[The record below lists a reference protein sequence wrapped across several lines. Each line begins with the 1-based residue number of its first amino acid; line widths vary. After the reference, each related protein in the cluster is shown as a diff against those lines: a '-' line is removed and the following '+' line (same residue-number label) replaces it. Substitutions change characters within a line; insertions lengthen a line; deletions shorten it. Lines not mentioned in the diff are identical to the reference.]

1 MGLFQILC
9 RTDCITFPFNPVHA
23 SGVTG
28 RCGAG
33 LYWHAMKI
41 LHRYVIAE
49 FIAPFLISIGVFTFV
64 MLLDK
69 LLDLLDMIVSKGVP
83 IVIVGEIFVLLLP
96 SMVAVVVPMA
106 VLSGILIAIGRL
118 SGDMEVTA
126 MKACGNGIMQLLLPL
141 LSVALLLGGILV
153 VFNDSIL
160 PNANHHAKNLLL
172 DVGTMRPTARIASGM
187 FVEDL
192 DNYRILVESKDD
204 LTGRLRGVVI
214 HQSIPGK
221 PLRTISAMTG
231 TMRPMG
237 ANHLRMT
244 LENGQMHEL
253 DHNGRYRF
261 SDFTTYTL
269 DMARSEDLV
278 RRDRDNRG
286 DREMSTRQMRSRIDS
301 LSLVELQLVD
311 SLQLIAA
318 EPFLRVV
325 HGERPYE
332 LETDADPAFRLR
344 SAREWLMR
352 AGTSAAL
359 TADRIGYLRLEQNRF
374 EVEIQKKYSI
384 PFACLV
390 FVLLG
395 VPLGL
400 SSRRANTGISLA
412 VSLLFILVYYFFLI
426 TGENMADKG
435 QTPAWA
441 AMWAPN
447 IVMGALGIHLIFRS
461 LREGH
466 PVSLPDLRDLRNMM
480 KGKKRK

>member
-1 MGLFQILC
+1 
-9 RTDCITFPFNPVHA
+9 
-23 SGVTG
+23 
-28 RCGAG
+28 
-33 LYWHAMKI
+33 MKI

-83 IVIVGEIFVLLLP
+83 LVIVGEIFVLLLP

-126 MKACGNGIMQLLLPL
+126 MKACGIGVFRLLLPL
-141 LSVALLLGGILV
+141 SAVAVLLGGILV

-160 PNANHHAKNLLL
+160 PGANHRAKNLLL
-172 DVGTMRPTARIASGM
+172 DVGTMRPTARIVSGM

-192 DNYRILVESKDD
+192 DNYRILVEGKDD

-278 RRDRDNRG
+278 RRDRDSRG
-286 DREMSTRQMRSRIDS
+286 DREMSTRQMQVRIDS
-301 LSLVELQLVD
+301 LYRMEAALFDSIRLV
-311 SLQLIAA
+311 AT

-332 LETDADPAFRLR
+332 TDPGADSLALIRA
-344 SAREWLMR
+344 AREWLMR
-352 AGTSAAL
+352 AGTSATL
-359 TADRIGYLRLEQNRF
+359 TADRIEYLRLEQNRF

-400 SSRRANTGISLA
+400 STRRANTGISLA

-435 QTPAWA
+435 QTPAWV

-447 IVMGALGIHLIFRS
+447 IVMGALGVHLLFRS

-466 PVSLPDLRDLRNMM
+466 PISLPDVRELLDRM
-480 KGKKRK
+480 KGKRAT

>member
-1 MGLFQILC
+1 
-9 RTDCITFPFNPVHA
+9 
-23 SGVTG
+23 
-28 RCGAG
+28 
-33 LYWHAMKI
+33 MKI
-41 LHRYVIAE
+41 LHRYVISE

-83 IVIVGEIFVLLLP
+83 LVIVGEIFLLLLP

-126 MKACGNGIMQLLLPL
+126 MKACGIGVLRLLLPL
-141 LSVALLLGGILV
+141 SAVALVIGGVLV
-153 VFNDSIL
+153 LFNDSIL

-172 DVGTMRPTARIASGM
+172 DVGTMRPTARIVSGM

-231 TMRPMG
+231 TMRPVG

-244 LENGQMHEL
+244 LSNGQMHEL
-253 DHNGRYRF
+253 DESGRYRF
-261 SDFTTYTL
+261 SDFESYTL

-278 RRDRDNRG
+278 RRDRDSRG
-286 DREMSTRQMRSRIDS
+286 DREMSTGQMQSRIDS
-301 LSLVELQLVD
+301 LYRLEMLLTD
-311 SLQLIAA
+311 SLEMTAA
-318 EPFLRVV
+318 GPFLMVV
-325 HGERPYE
+325 DGERPYE
-332 LETDADPAFRLR
+332 TGQDAPSLLR
-344 SAREWLMR
+344 SAREWLMA
-352 AGTSAAL
+352 AGTSTAL
-359 TADRIGYLRLEQNRF
+359 TVDRIGYLRLEQNRF

-390 FVLLG
+390 FVFLG

-426 TGENMADKG
+426 TGENLADKG
-435 QTPAWA
+435 QTPAWL

-447 IVMGALGIHLIFRS
+447 IAMGALGIHLIFRS

-466 PVSLPDLRDLRNMM
+466 PISLPDLRELRDRMR
-480 KGKKRK
+480 GRKTK

>member
-1 MGLFQILC
+1 
-9 RTDCITFPFNPVHA
+9 
-23 SGVTG
+23 
-28 RCGAG
+28 
-33 LYWHAMKI
+33 MKI

-83 IVIVGEIFVLLLP
+83 LVIVGEIFVLLLP

-126 MKACGNGIMQLLLPL
+126 MKACGIGVFRLLLPL
-141 LSVALLLGGILV
+141 SAVAVLLGGILV

-160 PNANHHAKNLLL
+160 PGANHRAKNLLL
-172 DVGTMRPTARIASGM
+172 DVGTMRPTARIVSGM

-192 DNYRILVESKDD
+192 DNYRILVEGKDD

-278 RRDRDNRG
+278 RRDRDSRG
-286 DREMSTRQMRSRIDS
+286 DREMSTRQMQFRIDS
-301 LSLVELQLVD
+301 LYRMEVALID
-311 SLQLIAA
+311 SLQLLAA
-318 EPFLRVV
+318 EPFLLVV

-332 LETDADPAFRLR
+332 TDPGADSPVLIRA
-344 SAREWLMR
+344 AREWLMR
-352 AGTSAAL
+352 AGTSATL
-359 TADRIGYLRLEQNRF
+359 TADRIEYLRLEQNRF

-400 SSRRANTGISLA
+400 STRRANTGISLA

-426 TGENMADKG
+426 TGENLADKG
-435 QTPAWA
+435 QTPAWV

-447 IVMGALGIHLIFRS
+447 IVMGALGVHLLFRS

-466 PVSLPDLRDLRNMM
+466 PISLPDVRELLDRMR
-480 KGKKRK
+480 GKRTK

>member
-1 MGLFQILC
+1 
-9 RTDCITFPFNPVHA
+9 
-23 SGVTG
+23 
-28 RCGAG
+28 
-33 LYWHAMKI
+33 MKI

-83 IVIVGEIFVLLLP
+83 LVIVGEIFILLLP

-126 MKACGNGIMQLLLPL
+126 MKASGIGVLRLLLPL
-141 LSVALLLGGILV
+141 SAVAVLLGGILV

-172 DVGTMRPTARIASGM
+172 DVGTMRPTARIVSGM

-231 TMRPMG
+231 TMRPVG

-253 DHNGRYRF
+253 DQNGRYRF

-269 DMARSEDLV
+269 DMASSEDLV

-286 DREMSTRQMRSRIDS
+286 DREMSTLQMQFRIDS
-301 LSLVELQLVD
+301 LHALEQVLVD
-311 SLQLIAA
+311 SLEIIAA
-318 EPFLRVV
+318 RPFLQAVQ
-325 HGERPYE
+325 GERPYGTGE
-332 LETDADPAFRLR
+332 DTDSLSLLR
-344 SAREWLMR
+344 AAREWLMR
-352 AGTSAAL
+352 TGTSAAL

-435 QTPAWA
+435 QTPAWV

-447 IVMGALGIHLIFRS
+447 IVMGALGVHLIFRS

-466 PVSLPDLRDLRNMM
+466 PIMLPDLRELRDRMRG
-480 KGKKRK
+480 KGPK

>member
-1 MGLFQILC
+1 
-9 RTDCITFPFNPVHA
+9 
-23 SGVTG
+23 
-28 RCGAG
+28 
-33 LYWHAMKI
+33 MKI

-83 IVIVGEIFVLLLP
+83 LVIVGEIFVLLLP

-126 MKACGNGIMQLLLPL
+126 MKACGIGVLRLLLPL
-141 LSVALLLGGILV
+141 AVVAVLLGGVLV

-172 DVGTMRPTARIASGM
+172 DVGTMRPTARIVSGM

-192 DNYRILVESKDD
+192 DNYRILVEGKDD
-204 LTGRLRGVVI
+204 ITGRLRGVVI

-231 TMRPMG
+231 TMRPVG

-253 DHNGRYRF
+253 DQNGRYRF
-261 SDFTTYTL
+261 SDFATYTL

-278 RRDRDNRG
+278 RRDRDSRG
-286 DREMSTRQMRSRIDS
+286 DREMSTVQMQVRIDS
-301 LSLVELQLVD
+301 LYRLELLLLD
-311 SLQLIAA
+311 SLEILAA

-332 LETDADPAFRLR
+332 TVQGEDSIPLLR
-344 SAREWLMR
+344 ATREWLMR
-352 AGTSAAL
+352 AGTSATL

-426 TGENMADKG
+426 TGENLADKG
-435 QTPAWA
+435 QTPAWV

-447 IVMGALGIHLIFRS
+447 IAMGALGVHLIFRS

-466 PVSLPDLRDLRNMM
+466 PISLPDFRDLRDRL
-480 KGKKRK
+480 KRKKSK